1 LEDALLGDAMD
12 ISGFTMDDEV
22 ALKEE
27 PFARQSA
34 TLLHAPDIR
43 PSAIYSEDSKEL
55 RNFPNWDSSVIE
67 YGSDTHEA
75 EGSIIE
81 NVVASTNSAPRTEV
95 KNSPVLSQELGYLDL
110 IDEDDD
116 DFVLVKEEKV
126 KKEGTVQTNV
136 SMLKRIVESLLA
148 KQTEWQTIERVIV
161 EV

>member
-1 LEDALLGDAMD
+1 MD

-34 TLLHAPDIR
+34 TLLDAPDIR
-43 PSAIYSEDSKEL
+43 PSAVYSEDSKEL
-55 RNFPNWDSSVIE
+55 PNFSNWDSSVIE
-67 YGSDTHEA
+67 FGSDTYEA

-81 NVVASTNSAPRTEV
+81 NVVASTNSAPRTEA
-95 KNSPVLSQELGYLDL
+95 KNSPVLSQEFGYLDL

-116 DFVLVKEEKV
+116 DFVMVKEEKV
-126 KKEGTVQTNV
+126 KKEGTVETNV

-148 KQTEWQTIERVIV
+148 KQTEWQTVERVIV

>member
-1 LEDALLGDAMD
+1 MD

-148 KQTEWQTIERVIV
+148 KQTEWQTVKRVIV